1 VTEARVTKARAS
13 SCHGERILRTQAT
26 AAAEGGFGGEDLA
39 VINGDDWRH
48 IVRIPGL
55 PSLILDQVERGGLD
69 AVNELLNCYS
79 AGQARPPE
87 MLRYLE

>member
-1 VTEARVTKARAS
+1 LAITE
-13 SCHGERILRTQAT
+13 RTDEEI
-26 AAAEGGFGGEDLA
+26 AAEEIGGEDLA
-39 VINGDDWRH
+39 VIHGDDWRH

-69 AVNELLNCYS
+69 AVNELLARHD

-87 MLRYLE
+87 MLRHLE